1 MEITVTKTYDIEENH
16 VIEDVIE
23 EFEANDWDEDLTF
36 EYVVDTV
43 LYWNYGIDVDDLD
56 EEERTKIYVTLI
68 RKLPKNYLPKLYIF
82 PIDPPLI
89 P

>member
-23 EFEANDWDEDLTF
+23 EFEANNWDEDLTF
-36 EYVVDTV
+36 EHVVDLV
-43 LYWNYGIDVDDLD
+43 LFWKYGINTDELD

-68 RKLPKNYLPKLYIF
+68 RKLPKNYH
-82 PIDPPLI
+82 PLL
-89 P
+89 

>member
-23 EFEANDWDEDLTF
+23 EFEANNWDEDLTF
-36 EYVVDTV
+36 EHVVDLV
-43 LYWNYGIDVDDLD
+43 LFWKYGINTDELD

-68 RKLPKNYLPKLYIF
+68 RKLPKNYLPL
-82 PIDPPLI
+82 L
-89 P
+89 

>member
-23 EFEANDWDEDLTF
+23 EFEANNWDEDLTF
-36 EYVVDTV
+36 EHVVDLV
-43 LYWNYGIDVDDLD
+43 LFWKYGINTDELD

-68 RKLPKNYLPKLYIF
+68 RKLPKNYLSKL
-82 PIDPPLI
+82 
-89 P
+89 